1 MTKKPYIILYKN
13 ESENEIETIVEELL
27 KDYPEEFPNPNDSYI
42 VQFMWDGVYFDNRI
56 MWKTI

>member
-1 MTKKPYIILYKN
+1 MLAMKRA
-13 ESENEIETIVEELL
+13 LL